1 MANSEKVIGFRF
13 DEDIL
18 KKLDWLLRED
28 EKECERMG
36 VKPQTRKEIIE
47 EAIKE
52 LYFKRINSKQ
62 DADVVE
68 RIAEM
73 VHDEVGVS
81 MNNLHRKIDEILFLT
96 IKNDYGNKLLY
107 RSPSVLPVPENT
119 AEVNYTIENEKSKWD
134 LALEEFMNR
143 EWKKRIKEYEE
154 KEGSE
159 DADTVHQ

>member
-1 MANSEKVIGFRF
+1 MGNNENVLTVRLSEDVIG
-13 DEDIL
+13 
-18 KKLDWLLRED
+18 KLDVLLKD
-28 EKECERMG
+28 EIEKADRMG
-36 VKPQTRKEIIE
+36 VKPAGRKEIVE
-47 EAIKE
+47 EAIKS

-68 RIAEM
+68 RVAEM

-107 RSPSVLPVPENT
+107 RSPSVLPVPRNT
-119 AEVNYTIENEKSKWD
+119 AEVMYTIENEKSKWD

-143 EWKKRIKEYEE
+143 EWQKRSKEYED
-154 KEGSE
+154 KEESD
-159 DADTVHQ
+159 DADTVYK

>member
-1 MANSEKVIGFRF
+1 MANSEKVMGFRF

-18 KKLDWLLRED
+18 KKLEWLLQED
-28 EKECERMG
+28 EKECRRMG
-36 VKPQTRKEIIE
+36 VKPRTRKEIIE

-52 LYFKRINSKQ
+52 LYFKRINSRQ

-68 RIAEM
+68 RVAEM

-107 RSPSVLPVPENT
+107 RSPSVLPVPRNT
-119 AEVNYTIENEKSKWD
+119 AEVMYTIENEKSKWD

-143 EWKKRIKEYEE
+143 EWRKKIKEFEE
-154 KEGSE
+154 KEDS
-159 DADTVHQ
+159 DNDDTVHQ